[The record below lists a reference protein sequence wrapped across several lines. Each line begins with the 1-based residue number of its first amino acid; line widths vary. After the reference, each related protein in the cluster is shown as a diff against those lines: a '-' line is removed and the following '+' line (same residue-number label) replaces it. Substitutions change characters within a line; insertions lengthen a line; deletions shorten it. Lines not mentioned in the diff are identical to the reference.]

1 MRSLLVT
8 VLLGSVVAA
17 QQVTVAPTEIARG
30 VRKHLMSLPYYGPFD
45 LITYNVDT
53 NGVVTLGGYVVLD
66 TIKKDAEREAREAK
80 GVREVQDKIEV
91 AQAFPLDDEIR
102 HRVFHAI
109 YGDPALSR
117 YGTPG
122 NDLWSMHPGF
132 RGWGSGFRMSG
143 PRFDTEPFF
152 GLEPI
157 GEYAIHILV
166 KARVVTLVG
175 VVDSEG
181 DKTIAGFRTRSV
193 STVSGVNNDLTVATK
208 SSGTGPLAS
217 RGIHG

>member
-1 MRSLLVT
+1 MKSLLMAVT
-8 VLLGSVVAA
+8 VASVVAG
-17 QQVTVAPTEIARG
+17 QQATVAPTEVARQ
-30 VRKHLMSLPYYGPFD
+30 VKKHLLSLTYYGPFD
-45 LITYNVDT
+45 LITFNVDS
-53 NGVVTLGGYVVLD
+53 NDVVTLGGYVVVD
-66 TIKKDAEREAREAK
+66 TIRKDAEREAREAK
-80 GVREVQDKIEV
+80 GVKEVENKIEV

-122 NDLWSMHPGF
+122 SDAWSMRPGF
-132 RGWGSGFRMSG
+132 RGWGSGFPMAG
-143 PRFDTEPFF
+143 PGLTTAPFF

-157 GEYAIHILV
+157 GTYAIHILV

-181 DKTIAGFRTRSV
+181 DKTIAGLRARSV
-193 STVSGVNNDLTVATK
+193 PTVSAVNNDLELATRSSATK
-208 SSGTGPLAS
+208 
-217 RGIHG
+217 

>member
-1 MRSLLVT
+1 MRSLLLMVA
-8 VLLGSVVAA
+8 VASVVAGQKA
-17 QQVTVAPTEIARG
+17 TVTPTEVTRE
-30 VRKHLMSLPYYGPFD
+30 VKKHLISLPYYGPFD
-45 LITYNVDT
+45 LITFNIDS
-53 NGVVTLGGYVVLD
+53 NNVVTLGGYVVAD

-80 GVREVQDKIEV
+80 GVTEVQDKIEV

-109 YGDPALSR
+109 YGDPALDR

-122 NDLWSMHPGF
+122 NDLWSMRPAF
-132 RGWGSGFRMSG
+132 RGWGRGLHMPG
-143 PRFDTEPFF
+143 PQFETAPFF

-157 GEYAIHILV
+157 GTYAIHILV

-181 DKTIAGFRTRSV
+181 DKRIAAFRARSV
-193 STVSGVNNDLTVATK
+193 PTVSTVNNDLQVTTK
-208 SSGTGPLAS
+208 STKTQ
-217 RGIHG
+217 